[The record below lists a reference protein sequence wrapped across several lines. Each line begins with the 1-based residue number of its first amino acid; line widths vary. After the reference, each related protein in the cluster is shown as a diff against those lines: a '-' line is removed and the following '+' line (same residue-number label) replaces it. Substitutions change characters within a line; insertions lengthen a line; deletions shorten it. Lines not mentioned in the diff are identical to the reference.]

1 MPERLLGEPLE
12 GWDPEERP
20 PDQCPQVFHG
30 NCRVRGR
37 RCQSGCWG
45 SHLRVGTPRR
55 GP

>member
-30 NCRVRGR
+30 NCRV
-37 RCQSGCWG
+37 SFF
-45 SHLRVGTPRR
+45 LFLL
-55 GP
+55 GPC